1 MDLIATAR
9 PVPCTPGTAA
19 PWRAGTVRR
28 QDSDALTRIFYGYYL
43 AAFAFCVGFISGC
56 VYLYSRGVFV
66 RDQIVE
72 FDASR
77 TEISLAFT
85 AVQIVSTTFA
95 PVLGYLLDRY
105 PIRNVMAAGC
115 ISMVLGFLALSQV
128 QNLVQF
134 TLTAA
139 VFLGFGVGCVGTT
152 ANTKLM
158 VNWFNR
164 RRGFALGVAIMGYSA
179 AGAVMAPIALYLL
192 NNIGWRASYVLFA
205 GICLVVV
212 LPAILLLVKQ
222 RPQDMGLGPDGDP
235 YEPGESQ
242 SAPGATPR
250 ARTLEERWQAFREQ
264 LAVYASFAKDP
275 SRSGV
280 WSSTFGLM
288 AGTFGGFN
296 VHLFLYYTEL
306 GIDEYR
312 ATLILSFTS
321 GLAIVSK
328 PLFGWLIDQIN
339 PRVATLI
346 SCGCY
351 IVAMVCFSF
360 FSTFA
365 LLFLAGALFGLG
377 FGGMVPVRAAILS
390 RLFSIEEYARA
401 YGSLRLCMFP
411 LTITW
416 TPLIGW
422 IYDTNGSYLPAFK
435 LFAVLFSL
443 AALIAFLLIP
453 ARFDEENPPVTAAA
467 PGG

>member
-1 MDLIATAR
+1 MAR
-9 PVPCTPGTAA
+9 
-19 PWRAGTVRR
+19 
-28 QDSDALTRIFYGYYL
+28 TRVFYGYYL
-43 AAFAFCVGFISGC
+43 AAFAFCMGFITGC
-56 VYLYSRGVFV
+56 LYLYSRGVFV

-105 PIRNVMAAGC
+105 PIRNVMLAGAL
-115 ISMVLGFLALSQV
+115 SMVLGFLALSQV
-128 QNLVQF
+128 QTLTQF
-134 TLTAA
+134 TMAAA

-179 AGAVMAPIALYLL
+179 AGAVMAPVALYLL
-192 NNIGWRASYVLFA
+192 NNIGWRGAYQLFA
-205 GICLVVV
+205 GISLFVLV
-212 LPAILLLVKQ
+212 PAIFLLVKQ

-235 YEPGESQ
+235 MTPSTAPAEPRPPADRK
-242 SAPGATPR
+242 SAR
-250 ARTLEERWQAFREQ
+250 ERWLAFKAQ
-264 LAVYASFAKDP
+264 LTVYTTFT
-275 SRSGV
+275 RSVPFWGV
-280 WSSTFGLM
+280 VFTFGLM

-306 GIDEYR
+306 GIDDYQ

-328 PLFGWLIDQIN
+328 PMFGWLID
-339 PRVATLI
+339 RVSARAATLI
-346 SCGCY
+346 SCTCY
-351 IVAMVCFSF
+351 IVAMVF
-360 FSTFA
+360 FSLFSDFA
-365 LLFLAGALFGLG
+365 LLFLAGAVFGLG

-401 YGSLRLCMFP
+401 YGTLRLCMFP

-422 IYDTNGSYLPAFK
+422 IYDTTSSYVPAFR
-435 LFAVLFSL
+435 LFAILFS
-443 AALIAFLLIP
+443 AAAVIAFFLIP
-453 ARFDEENPPVTAAA
+453 ARFDDAEESTVATVENAGPRQRVGAD
-467 PGG
+467 

>member
-1 MDLIATAR
+1 MKAQGR
-9 PVPCTPGTAA
+9 V
-19 PWRAGTVRR
+19 
-28 QDSDALTRIFYGYYL
+28 FYGYYL
-43 AAFAFCVGFISGC
+43 AAFAFCMGFITGC

-66 RDQIVE
+66 RDQIIE

-105 PIRNVMAAGC
+105 PIRNVMLAGSV
-115 ISMVLGFLALSQV
+115 SMVLGFLALSQV
-128 QNLVQF
+128 QTLTQF
-134 TLTAA
+134 TLAA
-139 VFLGFGVGCVGTT
+139 AGFLGFGVGCVGTT
-152 ANTKLM
+152 ASTKLM

-192 NNIGWRASYVLFA
+192 NNIGWRGAYVLFA
-205 GICLVVV
+205 GICLFVV
-212 LPAILLLVKQ
+212 LPAVFLLVKQ
-222 RPQDMGLGPDGDP
+222 RPQDLGLGPDGDP
-235 YEPGESQ
+235 LDSSTPAA
-242 SAPGATPR
+242 SAPEQ
-250 ARTLEERWQAFREQ
+250 RTSRTVAQRWLAFRAQ
-264 LAVYASFAKDP
+264 LDVYASFT
-275 SRSGV
+275 RSVPFWGV
-280 WSSTFGLM
+280 VFTFGLM

-306 GIDEYR
+306 GIDDYR
-312 ATLILSFTS
+312 AALILSFTS

-328 PLFGWLIDQIN
+328 PLFGWLID
-339 PRVATLI
+339 RVSARAATLI
-346 SCGCY
+346 SCTCY
-351 IVAMVCFSF
+351 TVAMVCFAV
-360 FSTFA
+360 FSEFA

-401 YGSLRLCMFP
+401 YGTLRLCMFP

-422 IYDTNGSYLPAFK
+422 IYDTTSSYVPAFR
-435 LFAVLFSL
+435 LFAVLFS
-443 AALIAFLLIP
+443 AAAVIAFFLIP
-453 ARFDEENPPVTAAA
+453 TRFDNPAA
-467 PGG
+467 PAASTARNLKTI

>member
-1 MDLIATAR
+1 VAR
-9 PVPCTPGTAA
+9 TGRV
-19 PWRAGTVRR
+19 
-28 QDSDALTRIFYGYYL
+28 FYGYYL
-43 AAFAFCVGFISGC
+43 AGFAFSVGFITGC

-66 RDQIVE
+66 RDQVTE

-85 AVQIVSTTFA
+85 AVQVVSTCFA
-95 PVLGYLLDRY
+95 PFLGYLLDRY
-105 PIRNVMAAGC
+105 PVRNVMAAGA
-115 ISMVLGFLALSQV
+115 ISLVLGFLCLSEV
-128 QNLVQF
+128 RNLTEF
-134 TLTAA
+134 TLAAA

-179 AGAVMAPIALYLL
+179 AGAVMAPVALYLL
-192 NNIGWRASYVLFA
+192 NTIGWRGAYLLFA
-205 GICLVVV
+205 AICLLLV
-212 LPAILLLVKQ
+212 LPAILVLVRQ
-222 RPQDMGLGPDGDP
+222 RPEDMGLGPDGDP
-235 YEPGESQ
+235 LDSPADPAA
-242 SAPGATPR
+242 APPRNGPR
-250 ARTLEERWQAFREQ
+250 AARERWQALKAQ
-264 LAVYASFAKDP
+264 LLIYVAFG
-275 SRSGV
+275 RSVPFWGV
-280 WSSTFGLM
+280 VFTFGLM

-328 PLFGWLIDQIN
+328 PLFGWLID
-339 PRVATLI
+339 RVNARIATLT
-346 SCGCY
+346 SCACY
-351 IVAMVCFSF
+351 VVAMVCFSF
-360 FSTFA
+360 FSSFG

-390 RLFSIEEYARA
+390 RLFSTDQYARA
-401 YGSLRLCMFP
+401 YGSLRLAMFP
-411 LTITW
+411 LTVSW

-422 IYDTNGSYLPAFK
+422 IYDTNLSYAPAFK

-443 AALIAFLLIP
+443 AAVIAWFLIP
-453 ARFDEENPPVTAAA
+453 ARFDGVTEARRSGVARVPA
-467 PGG
+467 G